1 MRADERDRDRE
12 TPGRENEKV
21 KVFSEYVDRLME
33 ERGEIPAELGGMMTV
48 AAWLTERGEE
58 PEPPFAHRLEDSLHQ
73 QWTAQHGAP
82 RAPRR
87 GWWPWPRFGRARWRA
102 LAAALAALLLLG
114 SVSLLS
120 PRMRSVVARTVEDG
134 IEIVLERASVR
145 EMKPQ
150 RQWELP
156 PSQIPT
162 YASVREAQERVDF
175 HIREPAYLP
184 PSPSPGRLRLEGVQV
199 ADGSAVLVGYRRE
212 REGQGI
218 ELLYISQSPVMEGE
232 DVSIGCVGKIQE
244 IDLRGHRAVWCRD
257 RRRRN
262 SLFWQD
268 GDLLFGMY
276 GTLPLEEMEA
286 VAVSLF
292 EE

>member
-1 MRADERDRDRE
+1 
-12 TPGRENEKV
+12 
-21 KVFSEYVDRLME
+21 
-33 ERGEIPAELGGMMTV
+33 
-48 AAWLTERGEE
+48 
-58 PEPPFAHRLEDSLHQ
+58 
-73 QWTAQHGAP
+73 
-82 RAPRR
+82 
-87 GWWPWPRFGRARWRA
+87 
-102 LAAALAALLLLG
+102 
-114 SVSLLS
+114 
-120 PRMRSVVARTVEDG
+120 MRSVVARTVEDG